1 MRQLLDQQALQDRLA
16 DKAAQVEGANIL
28 YYGKPGTGK
37 TTTART
43 AHVSKFNKVY
53 MTTITLDTPAAEG
66 RGFFIPKS
74 GKTGTEMG
82 WLDGWMVRAMGKV
95 FDKDGTLKIDEPT
108 NRLILNEI
116 HKLGADLAALV
127 HAGTDDREIAEI
139 ALPNGDVAF
148 SQPDFQCIATSNDP
162 PAALDEPIQDRF
174 SIRVRMDLPSE
185 AAIEALPQDLQ
196 EFALKVAGLEGD
208 RYISYREVKMF
219 GELRT
224 RFSTLEAAQMVW
236 DGTKGT
242 GAGQDIIDGYNIAGA
257 GVVR

>member
-16 DKAAQVEGANIL
+16 NKAASVKGANIL

-37 TTTART
+37 TYTARN
-43 AHVSKFNKVY
+43 AHVDDFNQVY

-66 RGFFIPKS
+66 RGFFIPE
-74 GKTGTEMG
+74 GTGMG
-82 WLDGWMVRAMGKV
+82 WLDGMMVKAMGKV
-95 FDKDGTLKIDEPT
+95 IASDGTTKIDEPD

-127 HAGTDDREIAEI
+127 HAVTDDREIAEI

-148 SQPDFQCIATSNDP
+148 AQPGFQCIATSNDP

-185 AAIEALPQDLQ
+185 AAIEALPADLQ
-196 EFALKVAGLEGD
+196 EFTLKVAGLDGD

-219 GELRT
+219 GHLRT
-224 RFSTLEAAQMVW
+224 KFSPLEAAQMVW
-236 DGTKGT
+236 DGTKGA
-242 GAGQDIIDGYNIAGA
+242 GSGQDILDAYNIAGA
-257 GVVR
+257 GVVK